1 MSAELFAL
9 AVDGDLE
16 ALGGA
21 VYLEADEDDL
31 EATLFQWMEVASSL
45 GHEEAAELSDALYE
59 AALQRGG
66 DETVATLHFEVAKWF
81 ILGEEGVVADPEKGL
96 IQLQRA
102 QDFHLR
108 ESVDVGDGLQKLRA
122 SLSEAHQQR
131 FDEIFP

>member
-59 AALQRGG
+59 ASLQQGG
-66 DETVATLHFEVAKWF
+66 DETVATLHFQVAQWF
-81 ILGEEGVVADPEKGL
+81 ILGEEGVAADPEKGL

-108 ESVDVGDGLQKLRA
+108 ESVDVGDGVQKLRA
-122 SLSEAHQQR
+122 SLSEAHQKR
-131 FDEIFP
+131 FDAIFP

>member
-66 DETVATLHFEVAKWF
+66 DETVATLHFEVAQWF

-131 FDEIFP
+131 FDAIFP

>member
-66 DETVATLHFEVAKWF
+66 DETVATLHFEVAQWF